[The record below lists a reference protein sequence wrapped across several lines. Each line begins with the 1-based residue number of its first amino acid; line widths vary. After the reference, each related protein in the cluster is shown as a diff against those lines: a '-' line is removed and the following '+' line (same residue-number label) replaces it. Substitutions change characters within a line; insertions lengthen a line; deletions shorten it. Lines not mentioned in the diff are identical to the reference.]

1 MYLGIPNP
9 NIIMPLEKMRIT
21 NLDCKDPTKRTF
33 EVLYNPQSYVQAR
46 NVQYAQIPLMGADA
60 HLVQFQCGSG
70 EMLSF
75 DLFFDS
81 LSAGSEVGGAAKD
94 KWKFAGNSLLPSAG
108 NLIDVREYT
117 KKIFDLTHV
126 DINVH
131 QPPELRVEWAT
142 LQFQGYLA
150 SCVQRFIKFD
160 ESGCP
165 VRAILQCTFV
175 ENVDLEKFAGIN
187 PYGSPDTSE
196 YRKVCQG
203 DSLWAIAAEKYGTCG
218 QWRAIAGA
226 NGLTNPRRLRAGD
239 TLVLPAVED

>member
-21 NLDCKDPTKRTF
+21 NLDCKDPLKKTF

-46 NVQYAQIPLMGADA
+46 NVQYAQIPLLGADA
-60 HLVQFQCGSG
+60 PILQFQFGSG

-75 DLFFDS
+75 ELFFDS
-81 LSAGSEVGGAAKD
+81 ISAGSEVGGTARD
-94 KWKFAGNSLLPSAG
+94 KLAFAGNSLLPSAG

-117 KKIFDLTHV
+117 QKVFDLTHV
-126 DINVH
+126 DINIH
-131 QPPELRVEWAT
+131 RPPELKVEWAT
-142 LQFQGYLA
+142 LQFQGFLA
-150 SCVQRFIKFD
+150 SCVQRFTKFD

-175 ENVDLEKFAGIN
+175 QHVDLEKLFGIN

-196 YRKVCQG
+196 YQKVCQG
-203 DSLWAIAAEKYGTCG
+203 DSLWAISAEKYGTCG
-218 QWRAIAGA
+218 QWREIADA
-226 NGLTNPRRLRAGD
+226 NGLTNPRKLRAGD